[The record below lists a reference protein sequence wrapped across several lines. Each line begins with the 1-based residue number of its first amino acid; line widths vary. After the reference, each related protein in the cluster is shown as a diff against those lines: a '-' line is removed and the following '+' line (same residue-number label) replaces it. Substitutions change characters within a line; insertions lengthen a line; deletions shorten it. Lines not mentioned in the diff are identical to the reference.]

1 MGTLSQFGLDFGAPA
16 VKAMAGNHA
25 TLGPYTDGI
34 FDDDTGVYLGI
45 TSTDSQWIHVAMTWD
60 GTALRTF
67 VNGVE
72 RITTKATGTQML
84 KTVAGPLVV
93 GCNPPYFGCF
103 SGLFDEFRVW
113 NVARTPD
120 EIMAHYNKAVVGNE
134 PGLIGYWKF
143 DEAPGAV
150 TAVDSVTT
158 AGHVAHPGA
167 LMAETDAG
175 LPTFVTPNPP
185 APVAC
190 P

>member
-1 MGTLSQFGLDFGAPA
+1 MKKFLLIALVIGGFAFASAP
-16 VKAMAGNHA
+16 H
-25 TLGPYTDGI
+25 
-34 FDDDTGVYLGI
+34 
-45 TSTDSQWIHVAMTWD
+45 
-60 GTALRTF
+60 
-67 VNGVE
+67 
-72 RITTKATGTQML
+72 
-84 KTVAGPLVV
+84 
-93 GCNPPYFGCF
+93 
-103 SGLFDEFRVW
+103 
-113 NVARTPD
+113 
-120 EIMAHYNKAVVGNE
+120 NKAVVGNE